1 MLILNICYALFLAVH
16 EKKKPYTC
24 GICSKSFSQNGNLVS
39 HISYV
44 HKGIKSFQCKYCS
57 KTFSRKDHANLHI
70 LSVHEQKKPFHCDLC
85 DYSCAQ
91 ASKLTR
97 HIAFVHEKKK
107 PHKCEKCLKTFF
119 HKLQLIKHNQKKIPC
134 TNPTFDQREP
144 NEPFQC
150 ENCYK
155 TFFYKS
161 QLAIH
166 QKKKKPCTKAGCP
179 RALGVVEPEGQ
190 VTFKI
195 LTESENLQAPPNIQL
210 FRQNFKDKKEFECD
224 ICEASFSHKGH
235 WGEHMKKRHDIAT
248 PYQCPKCDLS
258 YSTSI
263 ELRKHFLHVHKSE
276 KTIVGS
282 DAFEEKDAFEL
293 DVSTNII
300 VHDKKKPH
308 KCENCSKTFFHKSQ
322 LTIHKQNKIP
332 CAKKESKKE
341 FECNI
346 CEASFSRKGH
356 WAEHMQKRHDIEKPY
371 LCQKCDLGYSTSV
384 ELRKHFLYF
393 HNEKI
398 IVGGDDD
405 MEEMKNEKE
414 AIELNSISGSAAAKP
429 EKEVAEIV
437 AAVEAEKSREKEA
450 VELNFTSVSA
460 AAEPEKEVADIL
472 ATVEAKKSR
481 ENAIVHEKKKPHKC
495 ENCSKT
501 FFHKSQLTNHKQNKI
516 PCTKGKKE
524 FECNICD
531 ASFSRKGHWSD
542 HMRKKHDIAKPY
554 QCQICDDL
562 SYSTNIEL
570 RKHFV
575 TVHDGGK
582 KNVKG
587 DDMEEI
593 TDEKEAFEINSSSD
607 IAVDDSLKEEPK
619 IEVRKGNRIRREK
632 KFYD

>member
-1 MLILNICYALFLAVH
+1 M
-16 EKKKPYTC
+16 
-24 GICSKSFSQNGNLVS
+24 
-39 HISYV
+39 
-44 HKGIKSFQCKYCS
+44 
-57 KTFSRKDHANLHI
+57 
-70 LSVHEQKKPFHCDLC
+70 
-85 DYSCAQ
+85 
-91 ASKLTR
+91 
-97 HIAFVHEKKK
+97 
-107 PHKCEKCLKTFF
+107 
-119 HKLQLIKHNQKKIPC
+119 IKHHQKKIPC

-144 NEPFQC
+144 NEPYQC

-263 ELRKHFLHVHKSE
+263 ELRKHFLNVHKSE

-282 DAFEEKDAFEL
+282 DAFEEKDSFEL

-308 KCENCSKTFFHKSQ
+308 KCENCSRTFFHKSQ
-322 LTIHKQNKIP
+322 LKIHQQNKIP
-332 CAKKESKKE
+332 CTKGKKE

-356 WAEHMQKRHDIEKPY
+356 WSEHMKKRHDMAKPY
-371 LCQKCDLGYSTSV
+371 MCQICDLGYSTS
-384 ELRKHFLYF
+384 
-393 HNEKI
+393 
-398 IVGGDDD
+398 
-405 MEEMKNEKE
+405 
-414 AIELNSISGSAAAKP
+414 
-429 EKEVAEIV
+429 
-437 AAVEAEKSREKEA
+437 
-450 VELNFTSVSA
+450 
-460 AAEPEKEVADIL
+460 
-472 ATVEAKKSR
+472 
-481 ENAIVHEKKKPHKC
+481 
-495 ENCSKT
+495 
-501 FFHKSQLTNHKQNKI
+501 
-516 PCTKGKKE
+516 
-524 FECNICD
+524 
-531 ASFSRKGHWSD
+531 
-542 HMRKKHDIAKPY
+542 
-554 QCQICDDL
+554 
-562 SYSTNIEL
+562 IEL

-575 TVHDGGK
+575 TVHDGSK

-593 TDEKEAFEINSSSD
+593 TDEKEPFETINYND
-607 IAVDDSLKEEPK
+607 IVEDDSIREEPK
-619 IEVRKGNRIRREK
+619 NEVRKGNRIRKEK

>member
-1 MLILNICYALFLAVH
+1 MH

-44 HKGIKSFQCKYCS
+44 HSGIKSFQCKYCS
-57 KTFSRKDHANLHI
+57 KNFSRKDHANLHI

-97 HIAFVHEKKK
+97 HITFVHEKKK

-134 TNPTFDQREP
+134 TIDQREP
-144 NEPFQC
+144 NAPFQC

-161 QLAIH
+161 QLTIH
-166 QKKKKPCTKAGCP
+166 QKKKKPCTRAGCP

-210 FRQNFKDKKEFECD
+210 FRHPFNDKKEFECD
-224 ICEASFSHKGH
+224 ICEASFSRKGH
-235 WGEHMKKRHDIAT
+235 WGEHMKKRHDITT

-263 ELRKHFLHVHKSE
+263 ELRKHFLHVHNSE
-276 KTIVGS
+276 KMIVGS
-282 DAFEEKDAFEL
+282 DALEEKEALEL
-293 DVSTNII
+293 NLPSSNII
-300 VHDKKKPH
+300 VYDKKKPH
-308 KCENCSKTFFHKSQ
+308 KCEICSKTFFHKSQ
-322 LTIHKQNKIP
+322 LTHHKQNKMP
-332 CAKKESKKE
+332 CTKGKKEY
-341 FECNI
+341 ECDI
-346 CEASFSRKGH
+346 CAASFSKKGH

-384 ELRKHFLYF
+384 ELRKHFL
-393 HNEKI
+393 HVHDEKI
-398 IVGGDDD
+398 IIVGSDDD
-405 MEEMKNEKE
+405 IEEMKN
-414 AIELNSISGSAAAKP
+414 
-429 EKEVAEIV
+429 
-437 AAVEAEKSREKEA
+437 EKEA
-450 VELNFTSVSA
+450 VELNFTSGSA
-460 AAEPEKEVADIL
+460 AAEPEKEATEIVA
-472 ATVEAKKSR
+472 AVEEAEKSR
-481 ENAIVHEKKKPHKC
+481 EKAIVHNSTPGSASTEPEKEGADIVAAVEAEKCREKAIVHEKKKPHKC

-524 FECNICD
+524 FECKNCE

-542 HMRKKHDIAKPY
+542 HMKKRHDIAKPY
-554 QCQICDDL
+554 LCQICDDL
-562 SYSTNIEL
+562 SYSTSIEL
-570 RKHFV
+570 RKHFL

-582 KNVKG
+582 KNVKD

-619 IEVRKGNRIRREK
+619 IEVRKGNRIRKEK